1 MFVSYIYC
9 QFSRVVPGSA
19 TLQRGI
25 WSRAGARRSQ
35 EEGTGAGL
43 TKWTSSSVYHGCGFF
58 PERGKYEKRQGRGM
72 ADGDMELLEQMRRR
86 RSGWG
91 EEDFDRLYRRFGFRE
106 ITRPRA
112 PHRVYVHPEFP
123 DLRATVGRH
132 RSLAKGYATT
142 AVRLV
147 ETLLA
152 RLAEREQRQ
161 DPGGRR

>member
-1 MFVSYIYC
+1 
-9 QFSRVVPGSA
+9 
-19 TLQRGI
+19 
-25 WSRAGARRSQ
+25 
-35 EEGTGAGL
+35 
-43 TKWTSSSVYHGCGFF
+43 
-58 PERGKYEKRQGRGM
+58 M

-152 RLAEREQRQ
+152 RLAEREQGQ
-161 DPGGRR
+161 DQGGQR

>member
-1 MFVSYIYC
+1 M
-9 QFSRVVPGSA
+9 
-19 TLQRGI
+19 
-25 WSRAGARRSQ
+25 
-35 EEGTGAGL
+35 
-43 TKWTSSSVYHGCGFF
+43 
-58 PERGKYEKRQGRGM
+58 QGRCMG
-72 ADGDMELLEQMRRR
+72 DGDMELLEQMRRR

-132 RSLAKGYATT
+132 RSLAIGYATT
-142 AVRLV
+142 AVRLI

-152 RLAEREQRQ
+152 RLAEREQEQ
-161 DPGGRR
+161 DQGGQG

>member
-1 MFVSYIYC
+1 
-9 QFSRVVPGSA
+9 
-19 TLQRGI
+19 
-25 WSRAGARRSQ
+25 
-35 EEGTGAGL
+35 
-43 TKWTSSSVYHGCGFF
+43 
-58 PERGKYEKRQGRGM
+58 M
-72 ADGDMELLEQMRRR
+72 ADGAMELLEQMRRQ

-91 EEDFDRLYRRFGFRE
+91 EEDFDRLYRRFGFQE

-112 PHRVYVHPEFP
+112 PHRVCVHPEFP

-152 RLAEREQRQ
+152 RLAEREQGQ
-161 DPGGRR
+161 DQGGRR